1 MEIKMDTLV
10 EEVPEIN
17 RALLWLILEFLR
29 DNDKEGLDQRKLY
42 VYPED
47 LANLPLLPKG
57 KLVQITFNLVSRA
70 KIENRPE

>member
-1 MEIKMDTLV
+1 MEIKMDTLAA
-10 EEVPEIN
+10 EVPEIN

-57 KLVQITFNLVSRA
+57 KLVQITFNLVSQA

>member
-10 EEVPEIN
+10 AEVPEIN

-29 DNDKEGLDQRKLY
+29 DNDKDGLDQRKLY

-57 KLVQITFNLVSRA
+57 KLVEITFNLVSQA

>member
-1 MEIKMDTLV
+1 MDTLV
-10 EEVPEIN
+10 AEVPEIN

-57 KLVQITFNLVSRA
+57 KLVQITFNLVSQA